1 MSQTTTKEAKG
12 IKIDGKDVV
21 IPKAELLK
29 KVVMETIQYF
39 SKPGKNFSLS
49 LSLRVRRTNAKRKQN
64 NNYIK

>member
-12 IKIDGKDVV
+12 IKIDGKDFV

-49 LSLRVRRTNAKRKQN
+49 LRVRRTNERET
-64 NNYIK
+64 